1 MADNAVRSRCRTDV
15 LRVVSTAGPLYV
27 SMVAASL
34 SALVNVA
41 VLGRTSTA
49 DLAAFALTGAVFFP
63 ATAAV
68 SGAVRGVM
76 PFVSSVAGDP
86 AGLRRVIAD
95 GTWLAVVIGVLGGLA
110 VTAVPALGEV
120 AGVPT
125 QTLSQLGS
133 YPLLMAA
140 AVVLTALGS
149 MASSSLVGMGRS
161 PVVMRAGLLGA
172 LCTMLLSPLLV
183 LGIGPLPALGL
194 TGSGVALLVA
204 NVATLAVNLVWLRRH
219 VAFSLAISL
228 RDGPCWSR
236 ILELARVGIPMAGTV
251 LVKFTVLGIV
261 ALAAAR
267 VSTTAAASHGI
278 ATTLVGLTFTAAV
291 AVGQAGIPLVSE
303 RAVTSDVPG
312 VRRAVTAGLLVAGTV
327 VAVLCSALF
336 SFRNDVA
343 ALFSSDQDVR
353 ALLTLLLPVVALAIA
368 ADSLQ
373 AVIGFGLAGLRQ
385 TMPSFVIFCAS
396 YGLLALLA
404 VPVAETFGVVALW
417 TVIAG
422 VNASLIIGQ
431 AAVFWHITAVL
442 RQPLRSPV

>member
-27 SMVAASL
+27 SMVASSL

-194 TGSGVALLVA
+194 PGSGVALLVA

-219 VAFSLAISL
+219 VPPSTSFLST
-228 RDGPCWSR
+228 D
-236 ILELARVGIPMAGTV
+236 AGA
-251 LVKFTVLGIV
+251 K
-261 ALAAAR
+261 
-267 VSTTAAASHGI
+267 
-278 ATTLVGLTFTAAV
+278 
-291 AVGQAGIPLVSE
+291 P
-303 RAVTSDVPG
+303 P
-312 VRRAVTAGLLVAGTV
+312 
-327 VAVLCSALF
+327 
-336 SFRNDVA
+336 
-343 ALFSSDQDVR
+343 
-353 ALLTLLLPVVALAIA
+353 
-368 ADSLQ
+368 
-373 AVIGFGLAGLRQ
+373 
-385 TMPSFVIFCAS
+385 
-396 YGLLALLA
+396 
-404 VPVAETFGVVALW
+404 
-417 TVIAG
+417 
-422 VNASLIIGQ
+422 
-431 AAVFWHITAVL
+431 
-442 RQPLRSPV
+442 